1 MCPHSRF
8 GLHGCIAYWDHRWR
22 SGRLSLC
29 GNVMSQFDSTTGT
42 PNQQRVNI
50 LGIYRMHCNN
60 GRKSNSD
67 EVAGLATTCHC
78 EYETKYNGTPT
89 SDACGVM
96 SDPWPSK
103 CENGIRTFRQEKG
116 QKHSVATMSHRVY
129 HVGNLGCYKC
139 ANHDMQV
146 RDVPPGT
153 RGSAISAKPASTAP
167 TN

>member
-1 MCPHSRF
+1 
-8 GLHGCIAYWDHRWR
+8 
-22 SGRLSLC
+22 
-29 GNVMSQFDSTTGT
+29 
-42 PNQQRVNI
+42 
-50 LGIYRMHCNN
+50 MHCNN

-78 EYETKYNGTPT
+78 EYETKYDGTPA

-103 CENGIRTFRQEKG
+103 FENGIRTFRQEKG
-116 QKHSVATMSHRVY
+116 QKRLVATMSHRVY

-153 RGSAISAKPASTAP
+153 RGSATSAKPASTAP
-167 TN
+167 TNQDRNLSVGNSLYIVYISVLVKVPGMSVLQPQAHEKSSRR